1 MSEPHEPT
9 APAAPA
15 APRTPPPE
23 LGRAARTL
31 YAGVWYFAV
40 PLLLSW
46 ATVRA
51 LSAIPEGAGGA
62 VVQKLRFFV
71 VDQPVPAIIVFFT
84 LFDMLIVRFRHELPL
99 AARFGLAGRPGASP
113 EVARELER
121 AAHLLEEADR
131 ILAKRSREVERA
143 LPAAAREELEDA
155 LETLRE
161 RAEAAS
167 VEERPLVE
175 ARLRAEALVQRHLD
189 RWRKGEI
196 REYAESIGVAVGVA
210 LLLRMFVVEAFK
222 IPSGS
227 MLPTLQIQ
235 DHIFV
240 NKFAYGPLVPGSPT
254 RVLDRMP
261 PRRGDVVVFEFPYP
275 PPGSR
280 GDDYIKRV
288 IAVEG
293 DVFTVENGH
302 PVINGWR
309 VPSCRVGAYV
319 YREGEDPDDRRGVL
333 YVEHLGES
341 SYLTLYRNDADDL
354 GGREVEGPYTVQTGE
369 FWVLGDN
376 RDNSSDSR
384 AWRDGRGGG
393 VPYPNVKGRAM
404 FVWLS
409 FDNAGRVPFERLF
422 HRVMG
427 APILPK
433 GAPPETLA
441 RIQECLATRPAETLP
456 PPAPAPSPRAR

>member
-1 MSEPHEPT
+1 MSEPPE
-9 APAAPA
+9 PAAPA
-15 APRTPPPE
+15 EPAAPRAPTRE
-23 LGRAARTL
+23 IGRAGRGL
-31 YAGVWYFAV
+31 YTALWYFAI
-40 PLLLSW
+40 PLALAW
-46 ATVRA
+46 ASVQA
-51 LSAIPEGAGGA
+51 LSSLPEGAGGA
-62 VVQKLRFFV
+62 LVDKLRFFV
-71 VDQPVPAIIVFFT
+71 VDQPIPAGIVFFT
-84 LFDMLIVRFRHELPL
+84 LFDMAIVRFRHRLPL
-99 AARFGLAGRPGASP
+99 ASSFGLAGRPGVSP
-113 EVARELER
+113 GLGRELEQ
-121 AAHLLEEADR
+121 ATHLLEEAET
-131 ILAKRSREVERA
+131 ILVRRRRDVERT

-155 LETLRE
+155 LTALRE
-161 RAEAAS
+161 LTAAESVTEQQVAEA
-167 VEERPLVE
+167 RQ
-175 ARLRAEALVQRHLD
+175 RTGALVGRHLD

-240 NKFAYGPLVPGSPT
+240 NKFAYGPLVPGTPK

-261 PRRGDVVVFEFPYP
+261 PQRGDVVVFEYPYP
-275 PPGSR
+275 PPGLR

-288 IAVEG
+288 IALEG
-293 DVFTVENGH
+293 DVLTVENGH
-302 PVINGWR
+302 PVLNGWR
-309 VPSCRVGAYV
+309 VPSCRVGPYV
-319 YREGEDPDDRRGVL
+319 YREGEDRDDRRGIL

-341 SYLTLYRNDADDL
+341 SYLTMYRHEDNDF
-354 GGREVEGPYTVQTGE
+354 GGREIEGPYAVQPGE

-393 VPYPNVKGRAM
+393 VPYANVKGRAM

-409 FDNAGRVPFERLF
+409 FDNEGRVPFDRLF

-427 APILPK
+427 SPILPK

-441 RIQECLATRPAETLP
+441 RIRECLATRPAETLP
-456 PPAPAPSPRAR
+456 PPSSAPAAAR